1 MTQAAFDHSD
11 WQAVIDAHRLESH
24 AAAEWLRY
32 GSVLLH
38 SIEPGPEAG
47 KQQQQAVLAFVQAQ
61 RIGAS
66 AGAVAAAQRQALEL
80 VGVPAPA
87 EPEPP
92 APLRR
97 VLLVL
102 GMHRSGT
109 SALAGLLC
117 QQGFQAPQ
125 NHDGG
130 DAHNPTGYWEPQ
142 QIRAFH
148 YSLLE
153 GAQSSWEDPL
163 LPVLPWQPQH
173 LEPALA
179 DLEQPWL
186 PISPPRIRR
195 RWC

>member
-1 MTQAAFDHSD
+1 MTQEAFERGD
-11 WQAVIDAHRLESH
+11 WQAVLDAHRLESH
-24 AAAEWLRY
+24 DAAEWLRY
-32 GSVLLH
+32 GSALLH
-38 SIEPGPEAG
+38 SLEPGPEAG
-47 KQQQQAVLAFVQAQ
+47 KEQQQAALAFVQAQ
-61 RIGAS
+61 RLGAS
-66 AGAVAAAQRQALEL
+66 AGAVAAAQRQVVLANLQQALEL

-87 EPEPP
+87 EPDPP

-102 GMHRSGT
+102 GMHRYGT

-148 YSLLE
+148 NSLLE
-153 GAQSSWEDPL
+153 GAQSS
-163 LPVLPWQPQH
+163 
-173 LEPALA
+173 
-179 DLEQPWL
+179 
-186 PISPPRIRR
+186 
-195 RWC
+195 

>member
-1 MTQAAFDHSD
+1 MTQAAFEHSN
-11 WQAVIDAHRLESH
+11 WQTVIDAHRLESH
-24 AAAEWLRY
+24 VAAEWLRY
-32 GSVLLH
+32 GSALLH
-38 SIEPGPEAG
+38 TLGPGPEAG
-47 KQQQQAVLAFVQAQ
+47 KQQQQAALAFVQAQ
-61 RIGAS
+61 RVGAS
-66 AGAVAAAQRQALEL
+66 AGAVAAAQRQVVLANLRQALEL
-80 VGVPAPA
+80 VGVPALA

-130 DAHNPTGYWEPQ
+130 DAHNPTGYWEPL

-148 YSLLE
+148 NSLLE
-153 GAQSSWEDPL
+153 GA
-163 LPVLPWQPQH
+163 
-173 LEPALA
+173 
-179 DLEQPWL
+179 
-186 PISPPRIRR
+186 
-195 RWC
+195 